1 MRSTFLKHCEDCS
14 SVHPPYH
21 YGHKN
26 KYYAWAAKNMWSHSS
41 NPKASWI
48 PASHSIPVKWSFISP
63 SQLRCFS
70 THTTTKPNPVSL
82 SVQKTA
88 GSITYNMGISGSV
101 ILFCTFSTDHT
112 LRKLIFNAIW
122 PSPRSQQIIPMHSQA
137 LPCNVLYGDTFWK
150 RRRLLWSP
158 VIEYWGDGVLIRSE
172 YCRARALLGLWAWK
186 GSTREKWAR
195 AAAFLAAIM
204 KS

>member
-41 NPKASWI
+41 NPKASWL

-63 SQLRCFS
+63 SLLRCFS

-112 LRKLIFNAIW
+112 LRKLIFNANLTFSTLTADN
-122 PSPRSQQIIPMHSQA
+122 PHA
-137 LPCNVLYGDTFWK
+137 LT
-150 RRRLLWSP
+150 
-158 VIEYWGDGVLIRSE
+158 
-172 YCRARALLGLWAWK
+172 GLTLQCSVW
-186 GSTREKWAR
+186 RH
-195 AAAFLAAIM
+195 FLKAP
-204 KS
+204 